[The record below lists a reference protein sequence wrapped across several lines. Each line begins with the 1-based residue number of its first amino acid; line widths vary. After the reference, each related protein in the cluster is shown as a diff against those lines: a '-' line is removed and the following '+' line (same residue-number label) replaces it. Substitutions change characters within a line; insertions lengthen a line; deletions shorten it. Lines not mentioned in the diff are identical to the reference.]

1 MRRVFLV
8 VRRAFFVVLF
18 VSMAQVQADSDK
30 YTNEAFITSPGFKQ
44 YASECAAC
52 HTAYLPKFLPSES
65 WKKIMGDLSTHY
77 GVDASLKKN
86 DLLAIST
93 WLESNAAGHGKRS
106 EQPPDQRIT
115 ASRWFKKEHRNISP
129 SVFQR
134 ASIKRAANCQ
144 TCHVTAQK
152 GDYDD
157 DNVRIPR

>member
-1 MRRVFLV
+1 MKRVFLV
-8 VRRAFFVVLF
+8 ARRAVFVVLF
-18 VSMAQVQADSDK
+18 TSMAQVQADSDK
-30 YTNEAFITSPGFKQ
+30 YANEAFIASPGFKR

-65 WKKIMGDLSTHY
+65 WKKIMGDLSAHY
-77 GVDASLKKN
+77 GVDASLNKD

-93 WLESNAAGHGKRS
+93 WLESNAASYGKRS

-115 ASRWFKKEHRNISP
+115 ASRWFKKEHRDISP

-134 ASIKRAANCQ
+134 ASIKGAANCQ
-144 TCHVTAQK
+144 ACHVTAEK

>member
-1 MRRVFLV
+1 MKQVFLV
-8 VRRAFFVVLF
+8 VRRAVFVVLF
-18 VSMAQVQADSDK
+18 ASMAQVQADSDK
-30 YTNEAFITSPGFKQ
+30 YANEAFIASPGFKR

-77 GVDASLKKN
+77 GVDASLNKN

-93 WLESNAAGHGKRS
+93 WLESNAASYGKRS

-134 ASIKRAANCQ
+134 ASIKGAANCQ

>member
-1 MRRVFLV
+1 MKQVFLV
-8 VRRAFFVVLF
+8 VRRAVFVVLF
-18 VSMAQVQADSDK
+18 ASMAQVQADSDK
-30 YTNEAFITSPGFKQ
+30 YANEAFIASPGFKR

-65 WKKIMGDLSTHY
+65 WKKIMGDLSAHY
-77 GVDASLKKN
+77 GVDASLNKD
-86 DLLAIST
+86 DLLVIST
-93 WLESNAAGHGKRS
+93 WLESNAASYGKRS

-115 ASRWFKKEHRNISP
+115 ASRWFKKEHRDISP

-134 ASIKRAANCQ
+134 ASIKGAANCQ
-144 TCHVTAQK
+144 ACHVTAEK

>member
-1 MRRVFLV
+1 MKQVFLV
-8 VRRAFFVVLF
+8 VRRAVFVVLF
-18 VSMAQVQADSDK
+18 ASMAQVQADSDK
-30 YTNEAFITSPGFKQ
+30 YPNEAFIASPGFKR

-65 WKKIMGDLSTHY
+65 WKKIMGDLSAHY
-77 GVDASLKKN
+77 GVDASLNKD
-86 DLLAIST
+86 DLLVIST
-93 WLESNAAGHGKRS
+93 WLESNAASYGKRS

-115 ASRWFKKEHRNISP
+115 ASRWFKKEHRDISP

-134 ASIKRAANCQ
+134 ASIKGAANCQ
-144 TCHVTAQK
+144 ACHVTAEK